1 MLGGS
6 SFFEYIWIPNPT
18 TMLCINQTSTNPFFN
33 IATEEHLLKNTSE
46 DIFML
51 YVNEPSVIVGKHQNT
66 FAEIN
71 YSLAKQ
77 KDVKIVRR
85 LSGGGAVYHDLGNLN
100 FTFIKN
106 SKEGKLV
113 DFRGYTKPIIEFLR
127 EFGIDA
133 RFEGHNSIYA
143 NGKKISGN
151 AEHVFKNRVMHHG
164 TLLFDTNMQLLAE
177 LLYVSTNRYVD
188 QAVKSV
194 RASTLNL
201 SELLPSEI
209 NLERFRELLIGYMA
223 NVFSNFNLHQL
234 TSEDNEVIY
243 DLMDKKY
250 TTWEWNFGYSPS
262 YSFTRELSLKD
273 HSTTLAVDVKK
284 GIITSFTIS
293 GGNLSQFERET
304 LENSLKGQHHNEEKI
319 KKHLREL
326 VISSEVQQKIFEAL
340 F

>member
-1 MLGGS
+1 
-6 SFFEYIWIPNPT
+6 
-18 TMLCINQTSTNPFFN
+18 MLCINQTNTNPYFN
-33 IATEEHLLKNTSE
+33 IASEEYLLKNISE

-71 YSLAKQ
+71 YGLAKQ
-77 KDVKIVRR
+77 KDIKVVRR

-133 RFEGHNSIYA
+133 SFEGHNSIYA
-143 NGKKISGN
+143 NGKKVSGN

-194 RASTLNL
+194 RANTVNL

-209 NLERFRELLIGYMA
+209 SLERFREQLIGYMD
-223 NVFSNFNLHQL
+223 NEFSNLNKHQL
-234 TSEDNEVIY
+234 TPKDNEAIY
-243 DLMDKKY
+243 DLMTKKY

-262 YSFTRELSLKD
+262 YSFTREFRVKD
-273 HSTTLAVDVKK
+273 NTATLTVDVKK
-284 GIITSFTIS
+284 GVIASFTIS
-293 GGNLSQFERET
+293 GGNLSHFEREALAT
-304 LENSLKGQHHNEEKI
+304 SLKGQQHNEEKI
-319 KKHLREL
+319 KKHLSKL
-326 VISSEVQQKIFEAL
+326 VISREVQHKIFKML